1 MLIAVVLV
9 AVLAVVSISLLSAAR
24 AYVGGES
31 QWSRA
36 QKTATHYLM
45 RYAESRSD
53 KDWDGYLKAIE
64 VPMGDRRA
72 REALDQPTLDLA
84 AAWEGFRTGLTHDD
98 DIPASSACIAG
109 SGMCLS

>member
-45 RYAESRSD
+45 R
-53 KDWDGYLKAIE
+53 
-64 VPMGDRRA
+64 
-72 REALDQPTLDLA
+72 
-84 AAWEGFRTGLTHDD
+84 
-98 DIPASSACIAG
+98 
-109 SGMCLS
+109 